1 MPTTTRPASRPSHKK
16 ALALLGVAASLAY
29 FTPVIT
35 PLGEAQ
41 ASGMLTFFINDA
53 VTLKECGA
61 CHQAYDAGL
70 MPQGS
75 WRRIM
80 GDLQNHFGDDATLDE
95 PTRLHIENYLVS
107 HAARGDGPLRITEQP
122 WFLSQHTGGFS
133 FFSFFSDEKPTA
145 LANCD
150 ACHGGG

>member
-1 MPTTTRPASRPSHKK
+1 MTRNHSIKPSRKK
-16 ALALLGVAASLAY
+16 ALAMLGVAASLAY
-29 FTPVIT
+29 FAPAVT

-41 ASGMLTFFINDA
+41 ASGALSFYINDKI
-53 VTLKECGA
+53 TLKECSE

-75 WRRIM
+75 WRRVM
-80 GDLQNHFGDDATLDE
+80 GDLKNHFGDDASLDE
-95 PTRLHIENYLVS
+95 PTRAHIENYLVS

-122 WFLSQHTGGFS
+122 WFLSQHSGGFS
-133 FFSFFSDEKPTA
+133 FFSFFSDAPPASLSKC
-145 LANCD
+145 N